1 MMNISEIIIQ
11 LKKQIAME
19 QYVFYQ
25 GSRYIPVCL
34 VYWFDRVK
42 NQWNYSVE
50 LMDPTH
56 KNSTVRVSVKKIA
69 FEPDNKNEEMGE

>member
-1 MMNISEIIIQ
+1 MTLNEKIVQI
-11 LKKQIAME
+11 KKCIAMK

-25 GSRYIPVCL
+25 EIKYIPVCL
-34 VYWFDRVK
+34 VYWFDQNQ

-56 KNSTVRVSVKKIA
+56 KNTTVRANVEKIT
-69 FEPDNKNEEMGE
+69 FETEVT

>member
-1 MMNISEIIIQ
+1 MTINEKIVQI
-11 LKKQIAME
+11 KKCIAMK

-25 GSRYIPVCL
+25 EIRYIPVCL
-34 VYWFDRVK
+34 VYWFDQIQ

-56 KNSTVRVSVKKIA
+56 KNTTVRANVEKIT
-69 FEPDNKNEEMGE
+69 FETEVTAWA